1 MDPQL
6 AIRTRSINELS
17 YHKRQRRRSLIRRNL
32 VTVRALVTYH
42 LHPTLFEV
50 MITAPAVDLEL
61 FLSPYI
67 HNEKAD
73 LEIEILNII
82 QPVIGK
88 HNENI
93 KWLDSLI
100 QHQQGDNPDEE

>member
-1 MDPQL
+1 MNSV
-6 AIRTRSINELS
+6 IINVKGEGRLS
-17 YHKRQRRRSLIRRNL
+17 AETI

-42 LHPTLFEV
+42 LDDEPNPTLFEV

-100 QHQQGDNPDEE
+100 QHQQGDNLDEK

>member
-1 MDPQL
+1 
-6 AIRTRSINELS
+6 
-17 YHKRQRRRSLIRRNL
+17 
-32 VTVRALVTYH
+32 
-42 LHPTLFEV
+42 

-100 QHQQGDNPDEE
+100 QHQQGDNPDAKNKTNLLLKQSNGNQRPNVPFHTLRSLSPPMLPI

>member
-1 MDPQL
+1 MNSV
-6 AIRTRSINELS
+6 IINVKGEGRLS
-17 YHKRQRRRSLIRRNL
+17 AETI

-42 LHPTLFEV
+42 LDDEPDPTLFEV

-67 HNEKAD
+67 HNEQAD

-100 QHQQGDNPDEE
+100 QHQQGDKPDEE